1 MFCCKIFSR
10 YCAVFF
16 FCLAMIHG
24 VSLVAQ
30 ERPYFL
36 APITSELQRDKTN
49 AAADSYALIDI
60 DVVDMTS
67 GKPDLSVL
75 MEAGLKTELAQL
87 SQKRFLYLMTHSH
100 LSKTPGKDV
109 KAIKEVL
116 RELALE
122 VGFEKVVVYDSSTSA
137 TWRQR
142 VQAAEQYVEGD
153 NKDESV
159 IENDYVRVFPI
170 RTKLSKL
177 LAGEGDCYV
186 EIFRPIDGTFQGLEG
201 PLRDAIVQA
210 VQKADLQQKNI
221 LIFQLQSTSKGED
234 LVEKIF
240 TSRERPK
247 LRDAND
253 PFWVQEFQ
261 EQMKR
266 FVPSPALLLA
276 EELGFQSSRY
286 RHSPGGGTPENV
298 LAKVVPNIQLPTL
311 DGSKFDL
318 HRDVQGIPTVIT
330 FWGLACGPCRQE
342 APHLSNLQKS
352 LGNEKLRIVAVNA
365 YKDKREDVA
374 KYVEQEKLSQLFV
387 LDGETLA
394 KDIFGVSAYPT
405 TFFVDRTGTVV
416 DYEIGFFSESRLQ
429 KKVEKLL
436 HSDLEQTKPAG

>member
-1 MFCCKIFSR
+1 MFCFNRLFR
-10 YCAVFF
+10 YCAVFVS
-16 FCLAMIHG
+16 CLAMICG

-36 APITSELQRDKTN
+36 APITSELQRDRTN
-49 AAADSYALIDI
+49 VAADSYALVDI

-67 GKPDLSVL
+67 GKPDVNVL
-75 MEAGLKTELAQL
+75 IEAGLKTELAQL

-100 LSKTPGKDV
+100 LSQTPGKDV
-109 KAIKEVL
+109 KAIKDVL
-116 RELALE
+116 KELALE

-153 NKDESV
+153 NIDESV

-177 LAGEGDCYV
+177 LAGEGDCFI
-186 EIFRPIDGTFQGLEG
+186 EIFRPIDGMFQGLEG
-201 PLRDAIVQA
+201 PLREAIVQA

-221 LIFQLQSTSKGED
+221 LIFQLQSTRKGED

-240 TSRERPK
+240 TSRDRPK

-286 RHSPGGGTPENV
+286 RHSPGGGTPEKI
-298 LAKVVPNIQLPTL
+298 LGKVVPNIQLPNL
-311 DGSKFDL
+311 DGGDFDL
-318 HRDVQGIPTVIT
+318 QRDVQGVPTVIT

-352 LGNEKLRIVAVNA
+352 IGNDRLRIVAVNA

-374 KYVEQEKLSQLFV
+374 KYVEQEGLAHLFV

-394 KDIFGVSAYPT
+394 KDVYGVSAYPT
-405 TFFVDRTGTVV
+405 TFFVDRSGKVV

-436 HSDLEQTKPAG
+436 LGTLGRTKPAG